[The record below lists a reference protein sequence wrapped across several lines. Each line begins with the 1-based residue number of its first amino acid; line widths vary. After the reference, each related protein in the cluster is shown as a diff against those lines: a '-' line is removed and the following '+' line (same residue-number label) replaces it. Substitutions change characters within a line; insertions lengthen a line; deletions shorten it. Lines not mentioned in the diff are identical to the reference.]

1 MPAGYSIGSAGKV
14 ARMMRRVIDCALSL
28 LIGAWLITASARAED
43 YPIIGDWMID
53 KAIVAPWAGPNP
65 DMGRLT
71 SLSRAHLNMIVSFFP
86 DRVVAKDPKLACT
99 DVDYE
104 RTLFPPE
111 LIFQASLPD
120 PDQVEIAAGLGFPSG
135 KIPGFDVDCGPNA
148 QSYHFVN
155 RNTLL
160 FALDDII
167 YTMDRQTKA
176 KP

>member
-1 MPAGYSIGSAGKV
+1 
-14 ARMMRRVIDCALSL
+14 MMRRETSCALSL
-28 LIGAWLITASARAED
+28 LIGMLLICAPARAED
-43 YPIIGDWMID
+43 YQIIGDWMID
-53 KAIVAPWAGPNP
+53 KAIVAPWAGPNA
-65 DMGRLT
+65 DIGKLT

-135 KIPGFDVDCGPNA
+135 NIPGFDVDCGSSV
-148 QSYHFVN
+148 QSYHFAG
-155 RNTLL
+155 RDILL
-160 FALDDII
+160 FALEDII
-167 YTMDRQTKA
+167 YMMDRQSGKA